1 MVKDYSSRHLS
12 DSRDKLPALWG
23 IAAYFARAMEDDYL
37 AGLWRNIPL
46 TIYLG

>member
-12 DSRDKLPALWG
+12 DSRDKLPDISG
-23 IAAYFARAMEDDYL
+23 IVTYFAHAMEDDYL
-37 AGLWRNIPL
+37 AGLWQNIPL